1 LHSFISIGLPVRP
14 GIALLVLA
22 SAFSQT
28 QNSQPAPAQES
39 ADQPLLR
46 VTVNLVQVDAVVT
59 DSKGNQITDLTAND
73 FLLLQDGKPQKITHF
88 SYISTAAATPAPIAP
103 PRVTP
108 VKGAPAPP
116 PVKLRP
122 DQIRRTVAMVVDDL
136 GLSFESMAQ
145 IRSALKKFVDQQMQ
159 PGDLVAIIRTGAGMG
174 ALQQFTSDKNQ
185 LYAAIE
191 RVKYNPLGRGGV
203 GAFAPVGGEAGGG
216 DGTNSFRDEY
226 FTRGTIGALNF
237 VIAGLKEM
245 PGRKAV
251 VLLSDSIRLFNEQ
264 GLNDIILESMR
275 QLTDAANRAS
285 VVIYG
290 IDARGLPTLSLTAE
304 DNPKGRMALTGPGLA
319 RIQQQRREE
328 YFRSQDGLNYLAQE
342 TGGLFLHDTNDI
354 AGGMRKVLDDQ
365 KGYYLIGYTPDDATF
380 QQLKDKKR
388 QYHKLS
394 VKLKEPGLSIRSRT
408 GFFGIPDRN
417 AKPVYKTREEQLFA
431 ALGSPFGG
439 GAVHLRLTALF
450 ANNPK
455 EGSFVQSL
463 LHIEGRDLTFIDE
476 PDDWH
481 KAVIDILLVTFG
493 DNGVEMDQSSKT
505 YTVRLHGAMYRNAL
519 EHGFVY
525 SVNHPVKKPGAYQL
539 RTAVRDAATE
549 KIGSA
554 SQFIEVPDLSKGHL
568 TLSGLVVRASRPATP
583 AVPPSQQAT
592 PEQSKPEQAK
602 PAPALSEQAQKE
614 ETEIE
619 SLGNPAVRIFRPGRR
634 LDYALQILNSQE
646 DSATKRPQLETQLL
660 LFHDGKQI
668 YAGKPKPLD
677 PQQSP
682 DIKSVVTAGQLQLG
696 SKMEPGEY
704 AMQIVVTDKLAK
716 DKYRT
721 VAQSI
726 DFEVVK

>member
-1 LHSFISIGLPVRP
+1 MRINPLIKP
-14 GIALLVLA
+14 GVALLMLA

-28 QNSQPAPAQES
+28 QNSQLAPAQES

-59 DSKGNQITDLTAND
+59 DNKGNQITDLTADD
-73 FLLLQDGKPQKITHF
+73 FVLLQDGKPQKITHF
-88 SYISTAAATPAPIAP
+88 SYISTAAATPAAIAT

-116 PVKLRP
+116 PLKLRP

-191 RVKYNPLGRGGV
+191 RVKYNPMGRGGV
-203 GAFAPVGGEAGGG
+203 GAFAPVGGGEGGEMNG
-216 DGTNSFRDEY
+216 FRDEY

-251 VLLSDSIRLFNEQ
+251 VLMSDSIRLFNQ
-264 GLNDIILESMR
+264 DGLNDIILESMR

-304 DNPKGRMALTGPGLA
+304 DNPRGRKNLTGPGLA
-319 RIQQQRREE
+319 RIQQQRHEE

-342 TGGLFLHDTNDI
+342 TGGLFVHDTNDI

-365 KGYYLIGYTPDDATF
+365 KGYYLLGYTPDDATF
-380 QQLKDKKR
+380 QQLKDRKR

-394 VKLKEPGLSIRSRT
+394 VRLKKPGLSIRSRT
-408 GFFGIPDRN
+408 GFFGVPDQN
-417 AKPVYKTREEQLFA
+417 TKPVYKTREEQLFA

-439 GAVHLRLTALF
+439 GAVRLRLTALF

-463 LHIEGRDLTFIDE
+463 LHIEGHDLTFTDE

-481 KAVIDILLVTFG
+481 KAVVDILLVTFS
-493 DNGVEMDQSSKT
+493 DSGVEMDQSSKT
-505 YTVRLHGAMYRNAL
+505 YTVRMHGAAYKDAL
-519 EHGFVY
+519 DHGFVY
-525 SVNHPVKKPGAYQL
+525 AVNHPVKKPGAYQL

-554 SQFIEVPDLSKGHL
+554 SQFIEVPDLSEGHL
-568 TLSGLVVRASRPATP
+568 TLSGLVVRASRQTAPP
-583 AVPPSQQAT
+583 PPSQQAT
-592 PEQSKPEQAK
+592 PAQAK

-634 LDYALQILNSQE
+634 LEYAMQILNSQE
-646 DSATKRPQLETQLL
+646 DAATKRPQLETQLL

-668 YAGKPKPLD
+668 YAGKLKPLE
-677 PQQSP
+677 PQQLP
-682 DIKSVVTAGQLQLG
+682 DNSVVTAGQWQLG

-716 DKYRT
+716 EKYRT

>member
-1 LHSFISIGLPVRP
+1 MRINRSIKP
-14 GIALLVLA
+14 GVALLVLA

-28 QNSQPAPAQES
+28 QNSQLAPAQES
-39 ADQPLLR
+39 ADMPLLR

-59 DSKGNQITDLTAND
+59 DSKGNQITNLTAND

-88 SYISTAAATPAPIAP
+88 SYISTAAPTPAPAAP
-103 PRVTP
+103 ARVTP

-116 PVKLRP
+116 PMKLRP

-174 ALQQFTSDKNQ
+174 ALQQFTSDKHQ
-185 LYAAIE
+185 LYAAID
-191 RVKYNPLGRGGV
+191 RVKYNPMGRGGA
-203 GAFAPVGGEAGGG
+203 GAFAPVGSESGGEMNG
-216 DGTNSFRDEY
+216 FRDEY

-264 GLNDIILESMR
+264 GLNDIILEQMR

-304 DNPKGRMALTGPGLA
+304 DNPKGRKMLTGPGLA
-319 RIQQQRREE
+319 RIQQERHTE

-354 AGGMRKVLDDQ
+354 ASGMRKVLDDQ
-365 KGYYLIGYTPDDATF
+365 RGYYLLGYTPDDATF

-394 VKLKEPGLSIRSRT
+394 VKLKKPGLSIRSRT
-408 GFFGIPDRN
+408 GFFGVPDQN
-417 AKPVYKTREEQLFA
+417 SKPVYRTREEQLFA

-450 ANNPK
+450 AENPK
-455 EGSFVQSL
+455 EGSFVQSM
-463 LHIEGRDLTFIDE
+463 LHIEGHDLTFTDE

-481 KAVIDILLVTFG
+481 KAVIDILLVTFS
-493 DNGVEMDQSSKT
+493 DSGVEMDQSSQT
-505 YTVRLHGAMYRNAL
+505 YTVRLRGAAYRNAL
-519 EHGFVY
+519 EHGFTY
-525 SVNHPVKKPGAYQL
+525 TVNHPVKKPGAYQL

-568 TLSGLVVRASRPATP
+568 TLSGLVLRASRPAAP
-583 AVPPSQQAT
+583 APPQPAA
-592 PEQSKPEQAK
+592 PDQSKPEQAQ
-602 PAPALSEQAQKE
+602 PVPALSEQAQKE

-619 SLGNPAVRIFRPGRR
+619 SLGSPAVRIFRPGRR
-634 LDYALQILNSQE
+634 VDYALQILNSQE
-646 DSATKRPQLETQLL
+646 DAATKRPQLETQLL

-668 YAGKPKPLD
+668 YAGKPKPLE
-677 PQQSP
+677 PQQLP
-682 DIKSVVTAGQLQLG
+682 DMKSVVTAGQLQLG

-716 DKYRT
+716 EKFRT

>member
-1 LHSFISIGLPVRP
+1 MRINRSIKPAV
-14 GIALLVLA
+14 AFLVLA

-28 QNSQPAPAQES
+28 QNSQLAPAQES
-39 ADQPLLR
+39 ADMPLLR

-59 DSKGNQITDLTAND
+59 DSKGNQITNLTADD

-88 SYISTAAATPAPIAP
+88 SYISTAAPTPAPVAP
-103 PRVTP
+103 ARVTP

-116 PVKLRP
+116 PMKLRP

-174 ALQQFTSDKNQ
+174 ALQQFTSDKHQ
-185 LYAAIE
+185 LYAAID
-191 RVKYNPLGRGGV
+191 RVKYNPMGRGGV
-203 GAFAPVGGEAGGG
+203 GAFAPVGGESGGG
-216 DGTNSFRDEY
+216 AGMNSFRDEY

-251 VLLSDSIRLFNEQ
+251 VLMSDSIRLFNEQ
-264 GLNDIILESMR
+264 GLNDIILEQMR

-304 DNPKGRMALTGPGLA
+304 DNPKGRKNLTGPGLA
-319 RIQQQRREE
+319 RIQQQRHEE

-342 TGGLFLHDTNDI
+342 TGGLFVHDTNDI
-354 AGGMRKVLDDQ
+354 AGGMRRVLDDQ
-365 KGYYLIGYTPDDATF
+365 RGYYLLGYTPDDATF

-394 VKLKEPGLSIRSRT
+394 VKLKKPGLSIRSRT
-408 GFFGIPDRN
+408 GFFGVPDQN
-417 AKPVYKTREEQLFA
+417 TKPVYRTRGEQLFA

-450 ANNPK
+450 AENPK
-455 EGSFVQSL
+455 EGSFVQSM
-463 LHIEGRDLTFIDE
+463 LHIEGHDLTFSDE

-481 KAVIDILLVTFG
+481 KAVIDILLVTFS
-493 DNGVEMDQSSKT
+493 DSGVEMDQSSQT
-505 YTVRLHGAMYRNAL
+505 YTVRLRGAAYRNAL
-519 EHGFVY
+519 EHGFTY
-525 SVNHPVKKPGAYQL
+525 TVNHPVKKPGAYQL

-554 SQFIEVPDLSKGHL
+554 SQFIEVPDLTKGHL
-568 TLSGLVVRASRPATP
+568 TLSGLMLRASRPAAP
-583 AVPPSQQAT
+583 AAPAAPADPS
-592 PEQSKPEQAK
+592 EQAK
-602 PAPALSEQAQKE
+602 PAPPLSEQAQTE

-619 SLGNPAVRIFRPGRR
+619 ALGSPAVRIFRPGRR
-634 LDYALQILNSQE
+634 VDYALQILNSQE
-646 DSATKRPQLETQLL
+646 DTATKRPQLETQLL

-716 DKYRT
+716 EKFRT
-721 VAQSI
+721 VGQSI
-726 DFEVVK
+726 DFEVMK

>member
-1 LHSFISIGLPVRP
+1 MRINLLLKP
-14 GIALLVLA
+14 GIALLLLF

-28 QNSQPAPAQES
+28 QNSTPAPAQES
-39 ADQPLLR
+39 PDLPLLR

-59 DSKGNQITDLTAND
+59 DGKGNQITNLTAND
-73 FLLLQDGKPQKITHF
+73 FQLLQDGKPQKITHF
-88 SYISTAAATPAPIAP
+88 SYITTAGSAPASIAP

-108 VKGAPAPP
+108 VKGMPAPP
-116 PVKLRP
+116 PVKLRA
-122 DQIRRTVAMVVDDL
+122 DQVRRTVAMVVDDL

-174 ALQQFTSDKNQ
+174 ALQQFTSDKHE
-185 LYAAIE
+185 LYAAID

-203 GAFAPVGGEAGGG
+203 GAFAPVGDDIGGSARAN
-216 DGTNSFRDEY
+216 DFREEY
-226 FTRGTIGALNF
+226 FTRGTIGALTY

-251 VLLSDSIRLFNEQ
+251 VLLSDSLPLFNQE

-275 QLTDAANRAS
+275 HLTDAADRAS

-304 DNPKGRMALTGPGLA
+304 DNPRGRDGRPLTGPQLA
-319 RIQQQRREE
+319 NIQQQRHEQ
-328 YFRSQDGLNYLAQE
+328 YFRSQDGLNYLSQE

-365 KGYYLIGYTPDDATF
+365 RGYYLIGYTPDDTTF
-380 QQLKDKKR
+380 QELKDKRR

-394 VKLKEPGLSIRSRT
+394 LKLKKPGLSIRTRT
-408 GFFGIPDRN
+408 GFFGIPDQN
-417 AKPVYKTREEQLFA
+417 SKPVYRNRGEQLFA

-439 GAVHLRLTALF
+439 GAVHLRLTGLF

-455 EGSFVQSL
+455 EGSFVQSM
-463 LHIEGRDLTFIDE
+463 LHIEGRDLTFTDE

-505 YTVRLHGAMYRNAL
+505 FTVRLHGATYKNAL
-519 EHGFVY
+519 DHGFVY
-525 SVNHPVKKPGAYQL
+525 TVNHPVKKPGAYQL
-539 RTAVRDAATE
+539 RAAVRDAGTE

-554 SQFIEVPDLSKGHL
+554 SQFIEVPDLTKGHL
-568 TLSGLVVRASRPATP
+568 TLSGLIVRASRPAAP
-583 AVPPSQQAT
+583 APPPSAPANPDQAK
-592 PEQSKPEQAK
+592 PAEPAKAPEQAK
-602 PAPALSEQAQKE
+602 SEQAQKE

-619 SLGNPAVRIFRPGRR
+619 QLGNPAVRMFRPGRR
-634 LDYALQILNSQE
+634 LDYALQILNAQE
-646 DSATKRPQLETQLL
+646 DSATKRPQLETQLF
-660 LFHDGKQI
+660 LFHDGQQI
-668 YAGKPKPLD
+668 YAGKPKHLGPEAT
-677 PQQSP
+677 P
-682 DIKSVVTAGQLQLG
+682 DGKGVVTAGQLQLG

-716 DKYRT
+716 EKFRT

>member
-1 LHSFISIGLPVRP
+1 MRINLLLRP
-14 GIALLVLA
+14 GVALLVLA

-28 QNSQPAPAQES
+28 QNSKPVPAQES
-39 ADQPLLR
+39 ADMPLLR

-59 DSKGNQITDLTAND
+59 DSKGNQITNLTADD

-88 SYISTAAATPAPIAP
+88 SYISTAAPAAAPIAP

-108 VKGAPAPP
+108 VKGIPAPP
-116 PVKLRP
+116 PLKLRP

-174 ALQQFTSDKNQ
+174 ALQQFTSDKHQ
-185 LYAAIE
+185 LYAAID
-191 RVKYNPLGRGGV
+191 RVKYNPMGRGGV
-203 GAFAPVGGEAGGG
+203 GAFAPVGGEAGGSAVAN
-216 DGTNSFRDEY
+216 DFRDEY

-304 DNPKGRMALTGPGLA
+304 DNPKGRGNLTGPGLA
-319 RIQQQRREE
+319 KIQQQRHED

-342 TGGLFLHDTNDI
+342 TGGLFVHDTNDI

-365 KGYYLIGYTPDDATF
+365 RGYYLLGYTPDDATF

-394 VKLKEPGLSIRSRT
+394 VKLKKPGLSIRSRT
-408 GFFGIPDRN
+408 GFFGVPDQN
-417 AKPVYKTREEQLFA
+417 AKPVYRTREEQLFA

-455 EGSFVQSL
+455 EGPFVQSL
-463 LHIEGRDLTFIDE
+463 LHIEGHDLTFIDE

-481 KAVIDILLVTFG
+481 KAVVDILLVTFS
-493 DNGVEMDQSSKT
+493 DSGVEMDQSSKT
-505 YTVRLHGAMYRNAL
+505 ITVRLHGAAYRDAL
-519 EHGFVY
+519 KHGFVY
-525 SVNHPVKKPGAYQL
+525 TVNHPVKKPGAYQM

-568 TLSGLVVRASRPATP
+568 TLSGLVVRASRPAAP
-583 AVPPSQQAT
+583 AAAPSQQAT
-592 PEQSKPEQAK
+592 PDPSNPVQAK
-602 PAPALSEQAQKE
+602 PAPALSEQAQRE
-614 ETEIE
+614 ETDIE

-646 DSATKRPQLETQLL
+646 DAATKRPQLETQLL

-668 YAGKPKPLD
+668 YAGKPKPLEQ
-677 PQQSP
+677 QQST

-716 DKYRT
+716 EKYRT

>member
-1 LHSFISIGLPVRP
+1 MRINLLLRP
-14 GIALLVLA
+14 GVALLVLA

-28 QNSQPAPAQES
+28 QNSKLAPAQES

-59 DSKGNQITDLTAND
+59 DSKGNQITNLTADD

-88 SYISTAAATPAPIAP
+88 SYISTAAPTPAPVAT
-103 PRVTP
+103 PRVAP

-116 PVKLRP
+116 PLKLRP

-191 RVKYNPLGRGGV
+191 RVKYNPMGRGGV
-203 GAFAPVGGEAGGG
+203 GAFAPIGGEAGGG
-216 DGTNSFRDEY
+216 ASGFRDEY

-264 GLNDIILESMR
+264 GLNDIILEQMR

-290 IDARGLPTLSLTAE
+290 IDARGLPALSLTAE
-304 DNPKGRMALTGPGLA
+304 DNPKGRKMLTGPGLA
-319 RIQQQRREE
+319 RIQNQRHEE

-342 TGGLFLHDTNDI
+342 TGGLFVHDTNDI

-365 KGYYLIGYTPDDATF
+365 RGYYLLGYTPDDATF

-394 VKLKEPGLSIRSRT
+394 VKLKRPGLSIRSRT
-408 GFFGIPDRN
+408 GFFGIPDQN
-417 AKPVYKTREEQLFA
+417 AKPVYRTREEQLFA

-439 GAVHLRLTALF
+439 GAVRLRLTALF

-455 EGSFVQSL
+455 EGSFVQSM
-463 LHIEGRDLTFIDE
+463 LHIEGHDLTFTDE

-481 KAVIDILLVTFG
+481 KAVVDILLVTFS
-493 DNGVEMDQSSKT
+493 DSGVEMDQSSKT
-505 YTVRLHGAMYRNAL
+505 YTVRLHGEAYKNAL
-519 EHGFVY
+519 EHGFV
-525 SVNHPVKKPGAYQL
+525 STVNHPVKKPGAYQL

-554 SQFIEVPDLSKGHL
+554 SQFIEVPDLAKGHL
-568 TLSGLVVRASRPATP
+568 TLSGLVLRASRPAAP
-583 AVPPSQQAT
+583 AVAPSQQAT
-592 PEQSKPEQAK
+592 PDQSTPEQAK
-602 PAPALSEQAQKE
+602 PAPALSAEAQKE

-619 SLGNPAVRIFRPGRR
+619 SLGNPAVRMFRPGRR
-634 LDYALQILNSQE
+634 VDYALQILNSQE
-646 DSATKRPQLETQLL
+646 DAATKRPELETQLL

-668 YAGKPKPLD
+668 YAGKVKPLE
-677 PQQSP
+677 PQQTP

-716 DKYRT
+716 EKFRT